1 MHVQRHEGKTKVC
14 GLLNYFNL
22 TELQTQR
29 NSFRC
34 VRALQNQ
41 VALKVFDGLDMKAD
55 GGKH

>member
-1 MHVQRHEGKTKVC
+1 MQRHEGKTKVC